1 MHHSTLIGDITVLKS
16 HGSEFEMSSTF
27 FVDLLKI
34 DCYIDLEYSAE
45 SKKIYDVKYF
55 NQTVVRIEAS
65 LKTRDTRQRRRCQN
79 FGQAL
84 EALTSKKNKGATN
97 VLQFQFLTCYFEN
110 AGLSLQSFCP
120 SPQETDSKYSLF
132 GRISL
137 TAK

>member
-16 HGSEFEMSSTF
+16 YGSEFEMSSTF

-45 SKKIYDVKYF
+45 NKKIYDVKYF

-79 FGQAL
+79 FGQAFPAARSDREKENQSCVL
-84 EALTSKKNKGATN
+84 DSTNNFAICEIWPKFTKFLSHRPKKLIQNTRYL
-97 VLQFQFLTCYFEN
+97 VEYQ
-110 AGLSLQSFCP
+110 
-120 SPQETDSKYSLF
+120 
-132 GRISL
+132 
-137 TAK
+137 